1 MAPEKRDRHIH
12 LSRRERQ
19 IMDVLFRSGEATA
32 AEVHV
37 AMPDPPSYSAVR
49 AQLRT
54 LEEKGHVRH
63 EARDLRYVYMPT
75 QRPDQAR
82 RSALRHVV
90 DTFFG
95 GSSTRVIAALLD
107 NGSTKLGR
115 EEIERLSEMVEK
127 ARKEGV

>member
-1 MAPEKRDRHIH
+1 
-12 LSRRERQ
+12 
-19 IMDVLFRSGEATA
+19 
-32 AEVHV
+32 
-37 AMPDPPSYSAVR
+37 
-49 AQLRT
+49 
-54 LEEKGHVRH
+54 
-63 EARDLRYVYMPT
+63 MPT

-95 GSSTRVIAALLD
+95 GSSARVIAALLD

-127 ARKEGV
+127 ARKEGA